1 MWEDGNIKVIRVGFY
16 FQFVFLVRYYGI
28 CFWFNGLQ
36 LNWNFIVIVIIFYMF
51 VKEVFIIG
59 VYRLFYYYFVV
70 IMFDYFNFF

>member
-1 MWEDGNIKVIRVGFY
+1 MLIRVGFY
-16 FQFVFLVRYYGI
+16 FQFVFLVRYYRI
-28 CFWFNGLQ
+28 CFRFNGLQ
-36 LNWNFIVIVIIFYMF
+36 LNRNFIVIVIIFYMF